1 MGDSPGRAREA
12 AGTPR
17 SSDDGGHPPAAVVA
31 VSVLPGQVGGGHE
44 REALVGAA
52 VLQKDLG
59 ALLAGG
65 LPRVGQRR
73 VPVCVAGHH
82 VHAVLRRQQSRVR
95 VAGGRGPGGDRAVG
109 RWVGSTPRAPARRWA
124 DTAPEVRTCAP
135 GRLGRPVPSVAGT
148 AWQPALPAQV
158 CAFKE
163 TRWFLRPKRTK
174 DNSSSAISVLTFPL

>member
-52 VLQKDLG
+52 VLQQDFG

-65 LPRVGQRR
+65 LPRVGQSR
-73 VPVCVAGHH
+73 VPVRVAGHH
-82 VHAVLRRQQSRVR
+82 VHPVLWRQQSRVKVVGR
-95 VAGGRGPGGDRAVG
+95 RGPGGWGPSRV
-109 RWVGSTPRAPARRWA
+109 R
-124 DTAPEVRTCAP
+124 VRTAGWIQHWRCAP
-135 GRLGRPVPSVAGT
+135 GGLGDQCPVLLG
-148 AWQPALPAQV
+148 QPGSPRSPPRCILLRKQ
-158 CAFKE
+158 CAFC
-163 TRWFLRPKRTK
+163 
-174 DNSSSAISVLTFPL
+174 I